1 MPSLPRNLST
11 AKVRFGGTPK
21 PARETRALPKH
32 LNMPAATET
41 YSRGVPV
48 ELGKIDSELKRLWEQ
63 GEGAMTRA
71 SLVNLAVYS
80 EELGSL
86 EKNTQLIA
94 KIAENHACRAIVI
107 GADCKAKENRVE
119 AWISAHCHISRAGSK
134 QICSEQ
140 ISFLLEGPCTK
151 LLPSIVFSHL
161 DSDLPFYLWWQGEF
175 REPMDP
181 QLWAWVDRVIY
192 DSQTWEDFRAQ
203 LRLVESAQQEAKQRI
218 VLCDLNWTRLDKVRF
233 ALAQFFDHP
242 ASHHYFATI
251 DNARIDFAPGFRST
265 AVLFAGWLAAQL
277 NWRAEKMARVDDL
290 RFVDSSSRKI
300 EIKLRERGA
309 EPVGEI
315 VLNSR
320 EIEFSVT
327 HAKCGDLLEVS
338 RRKSGERRMP
348 QLMPAGKNDPV
359 SLMSEE
365 LMRGGPHHVYLR
377 AVNCVRDLL

>member
-1 MPSLPRNLST
+1 MPTIAENYSLGLQ
-11 AKVRFGGTPK
+11 
-21 PARETRALPKH
+21 
-32 LNMPAATET
+32 
-41 YSRGVPV
+41 V
-48 ELGKIDSELKRLWEQ
+48 EIDKIEKELKNLWAQ
-63 GEGAMTRA
+63 SEGAMTRA

-80 EELGSL
+80 EAPRSL

-94 KIAENHACRAIVI
+94 KIAENHTCRAIVI

-119 AWISAHCHISRAGSK
+119 AWISAHCHISRAGRK

-140 ISFLLEGPCTK
+140 ISFLLEGPCTN

-192 DSQTWEDFRAQ
+192 DSQMWKNFPTQ
-203 LRLVESAQQEAKQRI
+203 MRLVESAQKEAKQRI

-242 ASHHYFATI
+242 ASHHHFTKI
-251 DNARIDFAPGFRST
+251 KKARIDFAPGFRST

-277 NWRAEKMARVDDL
+277 NWHVEKMIGGNVLQFIDL
-290 RFVDSSSRKI
+290 SSHKI
-300 EIKLRERGA
+300 NIELRQRAGD
-309 EPVGEI
+309 PIGEI

-320 EIEFSVT
+320 EVEFVVAR
-327 HAKCGDLLEVS
+327 AKCGDLLEVS
-338 RRKSGERRMP
+338 RGKPDEKRMP
-348 QLMPAGKNDPV
+348 QLMPAGSNDPV

>member
-1 MPSLPRNLST
+1 MPT
-11 AKVRFGGTPK
+11 I
-21 PARETRALPKH
+21 
-32 LNMPAATET
+32 TET
-41 YSRGVPV
+41 YSLGLQV
-48 ELGKIDSELKRLWEQ
+48 ELDEIDSELKKLWAQ
-63 GEGAMTRA
+63 SEGATTRA

-80 EELGSL
+80 EVPGSL
-86 EKNTQLIA
+86 DKNTQLIA

-107 GADCKAKENRVE
+107 GADCKTKANRVE
-119 AWISAHCHISRAGSK
+119 AWISAHCHVSRTGSQ

-175 REPMDP
+175 HEPMDP

-192 DSQTWEDFRAQ
+192 DSQTWKDFPGQ
-203 LRLVESAQQEAKQRI
+203 MRLVESAQKEAKQRI

-242 ASHHYFATI
+242 TSHHHFAKMK
-251 DNARIDFAPGFRST
+251 NARIDFAPGFRST

-277 NWRAEKMARVDDL
+277 NWQGEKTEAANKFS
-290 RFVDSSSRKI
+290 FVSSSGRKLDV
-300 EIKLRERGA
+300 ELHERPG
-309 EPVGEI
+309 EPIGE
-315 VLNSR
+315 VALTTP
-320 EIEFSVT
+320 EVEFLVA

-338 RRKSGERRMP
+338 RGNPGEKRTP

-365 LMRGGPHHVYLR
+365 LMRGGPHHVYLH
-377 AVNCVRDLL
+377 AVNRVRDLL